1 MYMNL
6 YFKALLG
13 AVFTAGIAVFMLT
26 IVVKIIT
33 KVFKI
38 KTTRPSYITVL
49 SILLFFGMLV
59 YLRGLLD
66 SGSSFALIGIL
77 VSALIYPIPIM
88 LSAIG
93 LWKMKKWGLILL
105 TCIMLLVQ
113 IYQIIAKLWTP
124 MSLIYF
130 IPVMPAF
137 IYFRKMK

>member
-1 MYMNL
+1 MNL